1 MASSPYIRDLEGNL
15 IEVTDLNEAIMQTA
29 GYICILYQQQ
39 EPALLE
45 FAKKRQRYWKDIF
58 QKLGRL
64 KAKLEAGELNQLST
78 GGFPPIKEQS

>member
-15 IEVTDLNEAIMQTA
+15 IEVTDLNEAIRQTA

-39 EPALLE
+39 EPALQE
-45 FAKKRQRYWKDIF
+45 FTKKRQRYWKDIF

-64 KAKLEAGELNQLST
+64 KAKLEASELSQLST
-78 GGFPPIKEQS
+78 GGFPPNQEQS

>member
-15 IEVTDLNEAIMQTA
+15 IEVTDLNEAILQTA

-39 EPALLE
+39 EPALKA
-45 FAKKRQRYWKDIF
+45 FVKKRQRYWKDIF

-64 KAKLEAGELNQLST
+64 KAMLEADELNQLST

>member
-1 MASSPYIRDLEGNL
+1 MASNPYIRDLEGHL
-15 IEVTDLNEAIMQTA
+15 IEVTDLNEAIRQTA
-29 GYICILYQQQ
+29 GYIGILYQQQ
-39 EPALLE
+39 EPALQA